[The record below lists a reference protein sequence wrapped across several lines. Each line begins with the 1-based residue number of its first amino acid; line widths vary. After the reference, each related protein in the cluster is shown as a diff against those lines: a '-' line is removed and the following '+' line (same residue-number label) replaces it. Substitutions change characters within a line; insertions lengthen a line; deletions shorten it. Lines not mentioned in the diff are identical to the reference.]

1 MKRFIAVILLAVFS
15 LVLVACGGDRGSD
28 VKDRLVDWYELAEDA
43 DYDGSKVTITFW
55 HRMGQANQEMVQKWI
70 KEFNEIYPNI
80 TVVEE
85 KAAAS
90 YDALADKISLAIT
103 AGNYPD
109 IAESYPD
116 HIARYAMAEKPL
128 ALNNFINHPIL
139 GYTEDEVSDFLSG
152 LWAEG
157 SSYDNAGTILSL
169 PFTKSSEALFY
180 NATYFEEHGYEVP
193 TTWDEVFAIAEDIKK
208 REPDAIPVGYDSED
222 NLFITASEQWKAPY
236 TGYNVET
243 GRGEVL
249 FNNAESK
256 EMAKYFKSK
265 VDAGLMITRM
275 LNGEA
280 YTSDIMKTGKDLYM
294 YVGSTGGTRY
304 AYDSMPKQVFD
315 DGYRVGVAPVPV
327 KDANHRKQIQQ
338 GPNINLFHQPGK
350 EQQMIA
356 AWLFVKFMLQAE
368 KTAEFALA
376 SGYAPVR
383 HSAYET
389 DVWKDY
395 VANIKTTEPM
405 TQAQATAKLIKE
417 AIDMFRNNEEIFFTS
432 AVFNL
437 SSKTRDE
444 VGAMIVRI
452 LAYKGNDLDGYIDS
466 QYQSSYDY
474 IVN

>member
-70 KEFNEIYPNI
+70 REFNEIYPNI

-90 YDALADKISLAIT
+90 YDALADKISLSIT

-265 VDAGLMITRM
+265 VDAGLMIRSEEHTSELQSRPHLVCRLLLEKKKKNTYPTFNVYFSLLTSCIVATFNHSCISPGTSISVSSLSAARATLKPSTRM
-275 LNGEA
+275 A
-280 YTSDIMKTGKDLYM
+280 
-294 YVGSTGGTRY
+294 R
-304 AYDSMPKQVFD
+304 
-315 DGYRVGVAPVPV
+315 
-327 KDANHRKQIQQ
+327 
-338 GPNINLFHQPGK
+338 
-350 EQQMIA
+350 
-356 AWLFVKFMLQAE
+356 
-368 KTAEFALA
+368 
-376 SGYAPVR
+376 
-383 HSAYET
+383 
-389 DVWKDY
+389 
-395 VANIKTTEPM
+395 
-405 TQAQATAKLIKE
+405 
-417 AIDMFRNNEEIFFTS
+417 
-432 AVFNL
+432 
-437 SSKTRDE
+437 SSFCLK
-444 VGAMIVRI
+444 
-452 LAYKGNDLDGYIDS
+452 
-466 QYQSSYDY
+466 
-474 IVN
+474 

>member
-1 MKRFIAVILLAVFS
+1 
-15 LVLVACGGDRGSD
+15 
-28 VKDRLVDWYELAEDA
+28 
-43 DYDGSKVTITFW
+43 
-55 HRMGQANQEMVQKWI
+55 MV
-70 KEFNEIYPNI
+70 
-80 TVVEE
+80 
-85 KAAAS
+85 
-90 YDALADKISLAIT
+90 
-103 AGNYPD
+103 
-109 IAESYPD
+109 
-116 HIARYAMAEKPL
+116 
-128 ALNNFINHPIL
+128 
-139 GYTEDEVSDFLSG
+139 
-152 LWAEG
+152 
-157 SSYDNAGTILSL
+157 
-169 PFTKSSEALFY
+169 
-180 NATYFEEHGYEVP
+180 
-193 TTWDEVFAIAEDIKK
+193 
-208 REPDAIPVGYDSED
+208 
-222 NLFITASEQWKAPY
+222 
-236 TGYNVET
+236 
-243 GRGEVL
+243 
-249 FNNAESK
+249 
-256 EMAKYFKSK
+256 KYFKSK

-304 AYDSMPKQVFD
+304 AYDSMPQQVFN

-389 DVWKDY
+389 DVWQDY

-452 LAYKGNDLDGYIDS
+452 LAYNGNDLDGYIDS